1 MLTLLQTI
9 FSDAILQMLKAPTTV
24 VNGLLDLD
32 EDFLRTYCG
41 VSDFSK
47 YSVIKGSSPRRIM
60 PKLFPILSVA
70 EQDDEGKRVDS
81 TELSKAR
88 L

>member
-1 MLTLLQTI
+1 MLQTI
-9 FSDAILQMLKAPTTV
+9 FSDAILAMLKAPTAV

-32 EDFLRTYCG
+32 EDFLCRYCG
-41 VSDFSK
+41 ISDFSK
-47 YSVIKGSSPRRIM
+47 YSLVEGSDPRRVM
-60 PKLFPILSVA
+60 PIRFPTLSVE

-81 TELSKAR
+81 LELRKAK